1 MEIKQPRE
9 IKTLHSLSLVFTH
22 RTSVTIEMM
31 IKILFCSNYWHSL
44 DINSSLLSSRC
55 MINFT
60 ARPYSLIVS
69 SGMHIRKN
77 QSVLETNELY
87 RSLDLME
94 QKVDPLVAVSHWGCK
109 SLCELGE
116 VDNRARDA
124 PLFIY
129 RSFPQLAELPKLISC
144 CPISTENCL
153 RKEPSPIQEGKQ
165 VLVTFQNHCVLHCGL
180 LQIMSLVTLWLV
192 IKCGHQNLEG
202 LRHSPRAATVSLALS

>member
-144 CPISTENCL
+144 RTDQLLSNLYWKLPKERTKPYSRRKTSTGYLPKTLCFTL
-153 RKEPSPIQEGKQ
+153 WSSPDHVSGH
-165 VLVTFQNHCVLHCGL
+165 LVTSDK
-180 LQIMSLVTLWLV
+180 MWTPKSW
-192 IKCGHQNLEG
+192 
-202 LRHSPRAATVSLALS
+202 RS

>member
-1 MEIKQPRE
+1 MEIQQPRE

-144 CPISTENCL
+144 RTDQLLSNLYWKLPKERTKPYSRRKTSIGYLPKTVFYIVVFSRSCL
-153 RKEPSPIQEGKQ
+153 WSP
-165 VLVTFQNHCVLHCGL
+165 CD
-180 LQIMSLVTLWLV
+180 
-192 IKCGHQNLEG
+192 
-202 LRHSPRAATVSLALS
+202 